1 MLASTGLDW
10 RAPVEKQCQMI
21 RNTNV
26 GLHMYV
32 HALTC
37 ILKHAYAHIHAK
49 ICAHACAHIQTRKLK
64 EKKVKDHTAQT
75 EAKELEGARLTR
87 FALLQE
93 PIHPLDLTPPQD
105 HH

>member
-1 MLASTGLDW
+1 
-10 RAPVEKQCQMI
+10 MI
-21 RNTNV
+21 LNTNV

-32 HALTC
+32 HVLTC
-37 ILKHAYAHIHAK
+37 ILKHAYAHMHAK
-49 ICAHACAHIQTRKLK
+49 ICAHARAHTQARKLK

-75 EAKELEGARLTR
+75 EAKELKGARLTR
-87 FALLQE
+87 FTLLQE